1 MPSPRLFDRAL
12 ARLSRRQLLRL
23 AWTLGVT
30 SLAQPLIE
38 RRALA
43 QATFSSYPFSLGVAS
58 GDPVPDGAVLWTRLA
73 PKPLE
78 GGGMPMAPME
88 VRWEVAAD
96 AGCYDIVQR
105 GTTIARPELGH
116 SVHVEV
122 SNLFA
127 GREYWYRFRVG
138 NETSPIGRMVTA
150 PAPGARVDRLRF
162 GMCGCAHWEEGF
174 FTAYRDIAD
183 KYYDFVL
190 FTGDYI
196 YERRA
201 NGGRND
207 DLVRQHL
214 GDHLFTVVDY
224 RNRYAQYKSDRDL
237 RAAHASAPF
246 IMTFDDHEVA
256 DNYVGAFDEV
266 NTPPELFLLRRAAAY
281 QAYYES
287 MPLRL
292 SALPSGPDMRMYR
305 RLQFGSLID
314 LSLLDTRQYR
324 SDQACGDGFQRQC
337 AEALDPRRTVLGA
350 EQERWLF
357 DNLATA
363 RATWT
368 VIGQQVCSFERDT
381 SAVRPETPFEMDTW
395 DGYTPAR
402 TRLYDRIV
410 ETRAANPIVMSGDV
424 HAHYAADLKRD
435 YRNPAS
441 ATIGVEFTNT
451 SISSNGDGHAVTP
464 EWERTKADNPHIKH
478 HSNLRGYVACTVT
491 PERFQADF
499 KVLDRVTVP
508 GAPVRSSGALVVE
521 AGRPGCHPA

>member
-1 MPSPRLFDRAL
+1 MDSRRLVDRVL
-12 ARLSRRQLLRL
+12 AGLSRRELLRL

-30 SLAQPLIE
+30 SLAQPLFE

-96 AGCYDIVQR
+96 EGCYDVVQR
-105 GTTIARPELGH
+105 GTTLARPELGH

-138 NETSPIGRMVTA
+138 NEVSPIGRMVTA
-150 PAPGARVDRLRF
+150 PAVGSRVDRLRF
-162 GMCGCAHWEEGF
+162 GMCGCANWEEGF

-183 KYYDFVL
+183 RQFDFVL

-201 NGGRND
+201 NGGRNED
-207 DLVRQHL
+207 VVRQHQ
-214 GDHLFTVVDY
+214 GDHLFTLVDY

-246 IMTFDDHEVA
+246 IMTFDDHEVS
-256 DNYVGAFDEV
+256 DNYAGAFDEV
-266 NTPPELFLLRRAAAY
+266 GTPPELFLLRRAAAY

-287 MPLRL
+287 MPLRAT
-292 SALPSGPDMRMYR
+292 ALPRGPDMRMYR
-305 RLQFGSLID
+305 RLQFGALMD

-324 SDQACGDGFQRQC
+324 SDQACGDGYRRQC

-357 DNLATA
+357 DYLGSGK
-363 RATWT
+363 ATWT
-368 VIGQQVCSFERDT
+368 VIGQQVCTFART
-381 SAVRPETPFEMDTW
+381 MAAVRADGPYEMDTW
-395 DGYTPAR
+395 DGYAAAR
-402 TRLYDRIV
+402 ARLYDRIV
-410 ETRAANPIVMSGDV
+410 ETKVANPIVMSGDI
-424 HAHYAADLKRD
+424 HAHYGADLKSDFSDPR
-435 YRNPAS
+435 S

-451 SISSNGDGHAVTP
+451 SISSNGDGGDVTP
-464 EWERTKADNPHIKH
+464 EWNRIKGDNPHIKH
-478 HSNLRGYVACTVT
+478 HSNLRGYVACSVT
-491 PERFQADF
+491 PGRFSADF

-508 GAPVRSSGALVVE
+508 GARVRSSGSLVVE
-521 AGRPGCHPA
+521 AGRPGCQPA